1 MGKALVAWL
10 LVAAATAG
18 SSTTPTEVVQTAV
31 SRALAIVE
39 DTDLARPANAER
51 RRAELRRVADDL
63 FDFNEMARRALA
75 RHWADRSPQ
84 ERGEFV
90 RLFTEL
96 LERSYLGKVEYWAGE
111 RITFLG
117 ESVDGNFAAVRSKIV
132 TSRRQELPVEYRLF
146 RVGPRWHVYDV
157 LFEGVSFVA
166 TYRSQFNRI
175 IQQASFAQ
183 LMDKMKQK
191 EIELLTVERRAKS
204 F

>member
-1 MGKALVAWL
+1 MGKALAAWL
-10 LVAAATAG
+10 LLAAATAG
-18 SSTTPTEVVQTAV
+18 SPTTPTEVVQGAV

-96 LERSYLGKVEYWAGE
+96 LQRSYLGKVEYWAGE
-111 RITFLG
+111 RIVFLG
-117 ESVDGNFAAVRSKIV
+117 ESVDGDYAAVRSKVV
-132 TSRRQELPVEYRLF
+132 TSRRQELPVEYRLS

-166 TYRSQFNRI
+166 IYRSQFNRI

-191 EIELLTVERRAKS
+191 EIEVVTVERRAKS